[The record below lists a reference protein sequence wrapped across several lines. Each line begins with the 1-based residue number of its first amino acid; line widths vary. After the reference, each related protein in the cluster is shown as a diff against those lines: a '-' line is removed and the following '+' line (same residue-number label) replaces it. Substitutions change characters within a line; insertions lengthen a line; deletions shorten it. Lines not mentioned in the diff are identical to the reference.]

1 MDIWYQKIIYYVF
14 CHLLGL
20 STVGTQ
26 FRSYFKNHTFT
37 KSYLA
42 ICVLVLKSRDLIERK
57 TSMHPKY
64 CKEKETV
71 GKYIIII
78 LEFWEKMQLIIKR
91 HCTILIFTFDL
102 SYVSG
107 RFLWLRSCMSQI
119 YSINILFHLSLKF
132 GSTYLFTFNLITV
145 IYLVHNVLMCFLIFL
160 YLKCSILDTKLIKV
174 KNNINEKGSVVKQ
187 IHLALIS
194 MKIIFKRERTKPH

>member
-1 MDIWYQKIIYYVF
+1 MF
-14 CHLLGL
+14 CHLPGL
-20 STVGTQ
+20 STVWTQ

-64 CKEKETV
+64 CKEKEIV
-71 GKYIIII
+71 GKDIIII

-91 HCTILIFTFDL
+91 HCTILVFTFDL

-107 RFLWLRSCMSQI
+107 MFL
-119 YSINILFHLSLKF
+119 
-132 GSTYLFTFNLITV
+132 
-145 IYLVHNVLMCFLIFL
+145 
-160 YLKCSILDTKLIKV
+160 
-174 KNNINEKGSVVKQ
+174 
-187 IHLALIS
+187 
-194 MKIIFKRERTKPH
+194 